1 VSVASLP
8 PWLDAPFARFRD
20 AFDAGRLAHAVLV
33 QGPPGWGQADLAR
46 AVTLV
51 LLGRTDVAADLDLSQ
66 LAHPDLRW
74 VLPEGAGEQIRIGT
88 VREIGEFTAQTPQI
102 APRKV
107 VVLNPADALNEH
119 AANALLKTLEEP
131 AGASHLLLVTEA
143 VADLLPTIRSRCWH
157 IDIRP
162 VARASVLEWL
172 ARVLPDRDAGALAAL
187 AFEHGYAPHRVRQA
201 LERGDEPLAPALA
214 AVVEGR
220 IAPVAAAQRLLS
232 VPVDDFVARSM
243 RYVATA
249 MARADAAA
257 AALPAPLR
265 RIDPTRLWVLWQAHL
280 DARRATLGTTN
291 PNPQLLVEGI
301 LFGWRRAAAA
311 GEAA

>member
-1 VSVASLP
+1 MSVSSLP
-8 PWLDAPFARFRD
+8 PWLEAPFARFCD
-20 AFDAGRLAHAVLV
+20 AFDSGRLAHAVLV

-46 AVTLV
+46 AMTLM
-51 LLGRTDVAADLDLSQ
+51 LLGRTDVAADLELSQ

-74 VLPEGAGEQIRIGT
+74 VLPEGAGEQIRIDT
-88 VREIGEFTAQTPQI
+88 VREIGAFTAQTPQI
-102 APRKV
+102 APCKV

-143 VADLLPTIRSRCWH
+143 VSDLLPTIRSRCWH

-162 VARASVLEWL
+162 VPPTSVLEWL
-172 ARVLPDRDAGALAAL
+172 GRSLPDRDASVVATLAI
-187 AFEHGYAPHRVRQA
+187 EHGYAPHRVRQA

-232 VPVDDFVARSM
+232 VPLDDLVARSM
-243 RYVATA
+243 RYVA
-249 MARADAAA
+249 MAIARSAA
-257 AALPAPLR
+257 AALPPSLA
-265 RIDPTRLWVLWQAHL
+265 RIEPAELWALWQAHL
-280 DARRATLGTTN
+280 DARRAALGTTN
-291 PNPQLLVEGI
+291 PNPQLLVEGL
-301 LFGWRRAAAA
+301 LFGWRRAAAS
-311 GEAA
+311 GAAV